1 MARERSI
8 LERIKNRIET
18 VNGSGSFAYDLSGAD
33 QVKIGAKF
41 SGDRLPSA
49 YVYATGITTE
59 QVAGRTTLVNYDRP
73 MSVNVELFVGANSA
87 DPGEVHL
94 VGIDAASD
102 IMIALENDRSLN
114 GNANDLE
121 IAMSTFDGEEFD
133 MPGIA
138 VVVCQMQITYSETAG
153 A

>member
-8 LERIKNRIET
+8 LERIKTTIAT
-18 VNGSGSFAYDLSGAD
+18 VNGAGSYTYDFSSTD
-33 QVKIGAKF
+33 QVKIGAKY

-49 YVYATGITTE
+49 YIYSTGITTE
-59 QVAGRTTLVNYDRP
+59 QASGRTTLTSYDRV

-94 VGIDAASD
+94 VGMDAASD
-102 IMIALENDRSLN
+102 IMIALENDRTLN
-114 GNANDLE
+114 GNALDLE
-121 IAMSTFDGEEFD
+121 LVMQSFDGEEFD
-133 MPGIA
+133 LPGIA
-138 VVVCQMQITYSETAG
+138 IVVLQMSITYRETAG